1 MLSFVVICKQRNF
14 IIVQARE
21 GVKGFPARRFR
32 AARSILK
39 TRGGNIRLCIN
50 MTADEDPPI

>member
-21 GVKGFPARRFR
+21 GVKGFPERRFR

-39 TRGGNIRLCIN
+39 TRAGNIRLCIN
-50 MTADEDPPI
+50 MAPVEDPPI